1 VELAFDVVGKIG
13 RIELV
18 PVVVELVE
26 LEQVLEQVLERVLEW
41 VLVVVVDNF
50 ELVQVQAVVE
60 LVERVLVV
68 GSQLVVLVLV
78 PVEIVEQQVA
88 LVQVLVVGR
97 LVPVVDRVELGLELG
112 LVFPMLVVECLVEPV
127 LVVGNLE
134 AVQLVAIAGSV
145 FVLELV
151 GIDVQMGKS

>member
-1 VELAFDVVGKIG
+1 MELAFVVVGKIG

-26 LEQVLEQVLERVLEW
+26 LEQVLERVLERVLEQ
-41 VLVVVVDNF
+41 VLVVVVDKF
-50 ELVQVQAVVE
+50 QLVQAVVE

-134 AVQLVAIAGSV
+134 AVQLVAIVGSV
-145 FVLELV
+145 FVLEFV